1 MTRFIPATVVLG
13 AIVFAAPITLS
24 SAPPT
29 AAARAMSDAAASF
42 LKDLTAE
49 QRSKATFKFED
60 DTRFE
65 FRFTPRTGLR
75 TGMPLKEMSEAQRAK
90 AHALLKT
97 GLSVRGYTTATT
109 IIELE
114 TVLRAIEPARTGA
127 NAIVRDPELYFV
139 SIYGDPAGKSPWG
152 WKFEGHHISV
162 NFTVVDD
169 KPVVFSPSFFGSNPA
184 VVKEGPKQGTRALRE
199 EEEAGRALDGGLQRC
214 RTREGHLRRHRA
226 TRDDHG
232 RESRSQA
239 ARSGS
244 DRLQCDVAGTTAPA
258 RKADGRLPWSRLTRA
273 GQGASGRGAEGR
285 DGQDHVRLGGRDGRR
300 RTALLPVQGPTFLIE
315 YDNTQN
321 DANHIHSVWR
331 DFNGDFGRD
340 LLREHYKTVAH
351 RRRRRS
357 RRRGPAFVPDQ
368 PRSLRSRGRRSLR
381 SAEGHPRSGPP
392 PDGRPSESRSP
403 EAFRE
408 AALRAKR
415 GRLFPRHSQGGAI
428 VVGLNWSRAERI
440 RRELHERDREVI
452 VSHGCHRSRMQLVLA
467 RSARGRHSHAHN
479 RVPALDTHHIR
490 RAARITGHAIEANG
504 RRRVLDKGRVARREH
519 ELGVQ
524 GNRRACRRIRNTP
537 SLKAD
542 RATKQAAAY
551 QPFDHNACRKA
562 APSERRASLTA
573 FARKASA
580 HTRLDS
586 RFAAKGQPSRERSE
600 RAFG

>member
-42 LKDLTAE
+42 LKDLSAE

-127 NAIVRDPELYFV
+127 NAIVRDPELYYV

-199 EEEAGRALDGGLQRC
+199 EEEAGRALMAAFS
-214 RTREGHLRRHRA
+214 EAERA
-226 TRDDHG
+226 K
-232 RESRSQA
+232 A
-239 ARSGS
+239 IF
-244 DRLQCDVAGTTAPA
+244 DVTAPREMITSENREAKPLDPGPIAYSAMSPAQRRLLEKLMDVYLGRVSPELAKA
-258 RKADGRLPWSRLTRA
+258 RVDAVQKAGMDKITFGWA
-273 GQGASGRGAEGR
+273 GVM
-285 DGQDHVRLGGRDGRR
+285 DVGG
-300 RTALLPVQGPTFLIE
+300 PHYYKVQGPTFLIE

-340 LLREHYKTVAH
+340 LLREHYKTV
-351 RRRRRS
+351 
-357 RRRGPAFVPDQ
+357 
-368 PRSLRSRGRRSLR
+368 
-381 SAEGHPRSGPP
+381 EHP
-392 PDGRPSESRSP
+392 
-403 EAFRE
+403 
-408 AALRAKR
+408 
-415 GRLFPRHSQGGAI
+415 
-428 VVGLNWSRAERI
+428 
-440 RRELHERDREVI
+440 
-452 VSHGCHRSRMQLVLA
+452 
-467 RSARGRHSHAHN
+467 
-479 RVPALDTHHIR
+479 
-490 RAARITGHAIEANG
+490 
-504 RRRVLDKGRVARREH
+504 
-519 ELGVQ
+519 
-524 GNRRACRRIRNTP
+524 
-537 SLKAD
+537 
-542 RATKQAAAY
+542 
-551 QPFDHNACRKA
+551 
-562 APSERRASLTA
+562 
-573 FARKASA
+573 
-580 HTRLDS
+580 
-586 RFAAKGQPSRERSE
+586 
-600 RAFG
+600 